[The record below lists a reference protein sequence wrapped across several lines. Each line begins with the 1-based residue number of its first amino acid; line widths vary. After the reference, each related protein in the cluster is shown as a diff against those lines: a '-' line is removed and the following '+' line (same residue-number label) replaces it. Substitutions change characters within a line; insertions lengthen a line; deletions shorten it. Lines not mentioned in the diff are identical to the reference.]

1 MTFATRA
8 PSSTRPERNFLL
20 LKSALQAS
28 KKTFNKDATCQCPQ
42 KAYQDSGPLVWAAT
56 PHCVSG
62 PPCQNSFCVSGPCQK
77 SRSGCCRGSF
87 LVPSVTLVRGLLFRL
102 LTFYHCIC
110 CREVSVEVRRLV
122 SRPRHKISKVSSQVT
137 GHQAFAGCR
146 NCRNL
151 YVFSSYQDARLRGRV
166 TVISLLCRCT

>member
-28 KKTFNKDATCQCPQ
+28 KKTFNKDATSQCPQ

-62 PPCQNSFCVSGPCQK
+62 PPCQNSCCVSGPCQK

-87 LVPSVTLVRGLLFRL
+87 LVQSVTLVRGLLFRL

-137 GHQAFAGCR
+137 GHQAFAGCPK
-146 NCRNL
+146 L
-151 YVFSSYQDARLRGRV
+151 STFIFFVSSQVTKTRG
-166 TVISLLCRCT
+166 CAGE